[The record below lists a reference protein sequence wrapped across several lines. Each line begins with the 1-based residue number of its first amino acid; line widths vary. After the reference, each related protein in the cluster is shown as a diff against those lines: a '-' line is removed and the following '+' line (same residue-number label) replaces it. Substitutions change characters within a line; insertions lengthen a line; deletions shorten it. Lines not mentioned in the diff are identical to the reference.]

1 MQLASKMRFAGVQL
15 EALLGGDL
23 WQRNASQA
31 NRMAARLGAALER
44 IEGVELAHPVQ
55 ANGVFARLPAAAIER
70 LELDPEGN
78 RAFYVWEEASG
89 TVRLMCSWDTTPEDV
104 DAFAASVADTVA
116 GVAGS
121 SR

>member
-44 IEGVELAHPVQ
+44 IEGVELAQPVQ

-104 DAFAASVADTVA
+104 DAFAASVDETVA

>member
-1 MQLASKMRFAGVQL
+1 MQLASKMRFAAVQL

-23 WQRNASQA
+23 WQRNASHA
-31 NRMAARLGAALER
+31 NAMAARLGAALER
-44 IEGVELAHPVQ
+44 IEGVELAQPVQ

-78 RAFYVWEEASG
+78 RAFYVWDEASG

>member
-15 EALLGGDL
+15 EALLAGDL
-23 WQRNASQA
+23 WHRNASQA
-31 NRMAARLGAALER
+31 NRMAARLGKALER
-44 IEGVELAHPVQ
+44 IEGVELAQPVE
-55 ANGVFARLPAAAIER
+55 ANGVFARFPRAAIER
-70 LELDPEGN
+70 LELGPEGD

-89 TVRLMCSWDTTPEDV
+89 TVRLMCSWDTAPEDV
-104 DAFAASVADTVA
+104 DAFAASVEETVA